1 MNSSLYDDDIKDE
14 DIMADDPTGTLLR
27 VEAYA
32 ILDDVDYYNEQRRY
46 QTKELTDTLVRAEAH
61 AILDDVDYHFEEVQL
76 KEEKKEEEE
85 ELSKNNAAAAAGSK
99 PNNNLFEQIMMSSF
113 TFVKKEE
120 ENSTGNAS
128 EPKANPFE
136 QMMDDFTLRV
146 RVTRAEAAAALDDID
161 YNCQEFQLKK
171 KQELSRMMNTFM
183 NAMGG
188 SKKKVSS
195 NNNNVANAA
204 AEPPVPDAV
213 DQWMDRFMK
222 TKEDELNNIDDKK
235 NDDNTSRIER
245 V

>member
-1 MNSSLYDDDIKDE
+1 MG
-14 DIMADDPTGTLLR
+14 IMADDPTGTLLR

-32 ILDDVDYYNEQRRY
+32 ILDDVDYYYEQRRC

-85 ELSKNNAAAAAGSK
+85 LSKNNAAAAAASK
-99 PNNNLFEQIMMSSF
+99 PNNNPLEKIIMSPF
-113 TFVKKEE
+113 TFVKKEEE

-128 EPKANPFE
+128 EPKVNPFE

-146 RVTRAEAAAALDDID
+146 RVARADAAAALDDID

-188 SKKKVSS
+188 SKKKIS
-195 NNNNVANAA
+195 NDNNNVADAA

-222 TKEDELNNIDDKK
+222 AKEDELNNIDDKR

>member
-1 MNSSLYDDDIKDE
+1 
-14 DIMADDPTGTLLR
+14 
-27 VEAYA
+27 
-32 ILDDVDYYNEQRRY
+32 
-46 QTKELTDTLVRAEAH
+46 
-61 AILDDVDYHFEEVQL
+61 
-76 KEEKKEEEE
+76 
-85 ELSKNNAAAAAGSK
+85 
-99 PNNNLFEQIMMSSF
+99 MSSF

-171 KQELSRMMNTFM
+171 KQELSRMMN
-183 NAMGG
+183 
-188 SKKKVSS
+188 
-195 NNNNVANAA
+195 
-204 AEPPVPDAV
+204 
-213 DQWMDRFMK
+213 RFMK

-235 NDDNTSRIER
+235 SDDNTSRIER